1 MKPTTV
7 SSIPSTV
14 VGVTASV
21 AAVTLWPHAALA
33 QSVTL
38 DGSLGSGQL
47 IRQGTTTIVPQL
59 VGQTAG
65 INLFHSF
72 GQLSLSQPERL
83 QFTLNSGSTVQNI
96 ISRVTG
102 GNPSQINGTIQA
114 PTNVNLFLI
123 NPSGIIFGRNARLN
137 VTGSFVASTA
147 SGLEFG
153 DLGRFTVQDSKAPT
167 ALLTVRP
174 TALLYNQ
181 LGQQPVQSIQVNSR
195 RTVLEMS
202 PLLRIPLPTLT
213 GLQVGQGRSL
223 LLAGGAVNLNGG
235 VLRAGGGHI
244 GLTGLTGSGRLPL
257 LWSNDVPRLA
267 TPNGLPADITFATG
281 NTALE
286 GARLSV
292 QGNRSARVTPDIWVE
307 GRNVTG
313 DRPQIWTDS
322 GTHNSGNVFLN
333 ARDVFQFDNADFKT
347 IGGSTTSGT
356 NARSGDVVLRARLL
370 QLNNTTIQANT
381 NSAGNGGNITLR
393 ADDRLLLSD
402 RTALNNSSNN
412 AGTGD
417 AGNMLLYAGRAIELR
432 DTNLTSVA
440 NQVASV
446 GQQAGS
452 GGNIRLETPGTV
464 SIVGQPGSGFGVIN
478 VQTDGAGN
486 AGGIAIWAD
495 RSVLI
500 DGARLSTAAT
510 ATGIALGNPG
520 EIQITTGQ
528 FTLTNGANLTLTT
541 NLGQGGNLRLR
552 ADTAQLQGNSTISVS
567 NDGAGSAGNV
577 LLHARDLFLGDRSQI
592 TARTTQGSG
601 GNLILTIANRL
612 QLQNGSSLSA
622 NNEGTGSAGNV
633 RVQSGE
639 LFLGDRSQITA
650 RAIQGNGGH
659 LNLNIAR
666 TLNLSGDS
674 RIAASNEGIGSAG
687 NVRLRAGSAMLDNR
701 SQITARAI
709 RGNGGSIN
717 LVIDRLLNLQGS
729 SSISASN
736 EGTGFAGNIRLQ
748 AEDVSLGDRSQIA
761 ASAARG
767 NGGNIDL
774 NVDNGMALQ
783 TGSSISVNNDGA
795 GTAGNAFL
803 QTRNLFLGNGS
814 QITARAAQGDGGNLN
829 LNIDNLSELQRGSS
843 ISVNNEGDGP
853 AGNILLRAR
862 NLTLGDR
869 SQITARAAQGNGGN
883 INLDIDNLL
892 ELQQGSGII
901 TDAIVNRRLATLA
914 TTAASR
920 AQTVRSAGNIA
931 VQAAHVEVR
940 DRSQISARAPQGN
953 GGNITMGI
961 QDFLFLRQT
970 SAILADATTADSR
983 ATGNGGNITIQPRTG
998 VNSAPAFIVAD
1009 GNANNNIVA
1018 RANQGSGGNIT
1029 LNSSGIFG
1037 FEQGRSGSGG
1047 STNVIDASS
1056 DAGPQGT
1063 VRILNPDADPSRGLT
1078 ELPADVTDTANQIA
1092 RTCPTPGTA
1101 ARSSAFTVSGRGGLP
1116 VSPTD
1121 PLTASAGAANWVGL
1135 DTPEAS
1141 GQSMTGSSRNLT
1153 PPDTQAA
1160 TIPVEAQGWVRAA
1173 DGRVR
1178 LVAPGGG
1185 GMAVANCST
1194 QTQSLPLQ

>member
-21 AAVTLWPHAALA
+21 AAFTLWPHSTLA

-38 DGSLGSGQL
+38 DGSLGAGQL
-47 IRQGTTTIVPQL
+47 IRQGTTTVVPQS

-83 QFTLNSGSTVQNI
+83 QFTLNAGSNVQNI

-102 GNPSQINGTIQA
+102 GNPSLINGTIQA

-153 DLGRFTVQDSKAPT
+153 DLGRFTVQDPKAAT
-167 ALLTVRP
+167 TLLTVRP
-174 TALLYNQ
+174 TALLYYQ

-195 RTVLEMS
+195 RTVLELS

-235 VLRAGGGHI
+235 VLRAEGGHI
-244 GLTGLTGSGRLPL
+244 GLTGLSGSGSIPL
-257 LWSNDVPRLA
+257 LWSNDAPRLA
-267 TPNGLPADITFATG
+267 VPNGIPADITFATG

-292 QGNRSARVTPDIWVE
+292 QGNRSPTVTPDIRVE

-313 DRPQIWTDS
+313 DRPQFWTDS
-322 GTHNSGNVFLN
+322 GTHNSGNIFLN
-333 ARDVFQFDNADFKT
+333 VRDALQLHNANFKT

-393 ADDRLLLSD
+393 ADDRLRLSD

-464 SIVGQPGSGFGVIN
+464 SIVGQPGSGFGVVN

-486 AGGIAIWAD
+486 AGGIAIRAD

-500 DGARLSTAAT
+500 DGARLSTTAT

-528 FTLTNGANLTLTT
+528 LTLTNGANLTLTT

-552 ADTAQLQGNSTISVS
+552 ADTAQLRGNSTISVS
-567 NDGAGSAGNV
+567 
-577 LLHARDLFLGDRSQI
+577 
-592 TARTTQGSG
+592 
-601 GNLILTIANRL
+601 
-612 QLQNGSSLSA
+612 
-622 NNEGTGSAGNV
+622 NEGTGSAGNV
-633 RVQSGE
+633 V
-639 LFLGDRSQITA
+639 LNA
-650 RAIQGNGGH
+650 RD
-659 LNLNIAR
+659 LL
-666 TLNLSGDS
+666 
-674 RIAASNEGIGSAG
+674 
-687 NVRLRAGSAMLDNR
+687 LRDR

-717 LVIDRLLNLQGS
+717 LVIDRLLNLQGNS
-729 SSISASN
+729 RISASN

-774 NVDNGMALQ
+774 NIDNRVALQ
-783 TGSSISVNNDGA
+783 TGSSISVNNDGS

-803 QTRNLFLGNGS
+803 QASNLFLGNGS

-829 LNIDNLSELQRGSS
+829 LDIDNLSELQRGSS

-853 AGNILLRAR
+853 AGNILLRSR

-914 TTAASR
+914 MSAASR

-940 DRSQISARAPQGN
+940 DRSQISARAPQGD

-961 QDFLFLRQT
+961 QDFLFLRQN

-1009 GNANNNIVA
+1009 GNANNNIIA

-1047 STNVIDASS
+1047 NTNVIDASS

-1078 ELPADVTDTANQIA
+1078 ELPADVTDAANQIA

-1116 VSPTD
+1116 ASPTD
-1121 PLTASAGAANWVGL
+1121 PLTATPERTRWVTL
-1135 DTPEAS
+1135 NSMEAS
-1141 GQSMTGSSRNLT
+1141 GQTAISAPRNSAENTLNSQSS
-1153 PPDTQAA
+1153 AV
-1160 TIPVEAQGWVRAA
+1160 PVEAHGWVREA

-1185 GMAVANCST
+1185 GGAVASCST